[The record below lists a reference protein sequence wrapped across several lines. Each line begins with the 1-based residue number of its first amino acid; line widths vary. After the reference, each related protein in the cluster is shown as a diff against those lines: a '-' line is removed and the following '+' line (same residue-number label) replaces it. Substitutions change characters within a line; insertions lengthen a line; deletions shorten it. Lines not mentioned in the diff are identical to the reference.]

1 MEGAK
6 NLGIVIVV
14 ISEASPQIAQWGAPT
29 TLQLPPYHADCKVV
43 VIFCGDQE
51 GPQLVDRHD

>member
-29 TLQLPPYHADCKVV
+29 TLQLPPFHADCKVV
-43 VIFCGDQE
+43 IFRGDQE
-51 GPQLVDRHD
+51 GPKLVDRHD